1 MNIVFITAH
10 WPPRLSGL
18 GDFSW
23 HLAKG
28 LVDVG
33 DAVEVI
39 VLGQDQVHELPGA
52 VTGTAPF
59 PRRIRDVWRFAGRVA
74 RLRPGVVCLQYEAY
88 AFDLRSRPHLL
99 PLALRIRGCRVAV
112 TYHELWR
119 SRRFGRTA
127 KLLLLALPDRIIAP
141 SAWHAHGIHRYRRF
155 GTPVDVI
162 PVPTNFPLKGADRAL
177 LRAQFGIPADIPVVT
192 FFGFVIP
199 EHRIEELVG
208 AIGILKRE
216 GLQVHASIIG
226 GVNPAGNSYH
236 QGLIDLAKQQGV
248 ADQLT
253 WHGRVD
259 DRDAVGRLLSI
270 ADVGVL
276 PYDNGVGENNGTFA
290 ALAHFGVP
298 TVTTTGP
305 RSGPMEAE
313 AVAVFTDGSASS
325 LAAAVSK
332 LLDDLQMATELSE
345 RAARWSE
352 RRSWDV
358 VVAAHRAVIEQC
370 ASRK

>member
-1 MNIVFITAH
+1 MKIVFITPH

-28 LVDVG
+28 LVELG

-39 VLGQDQVHELPGA
+39 VLGQVEAEELLGA
-52 VTGTAPF
+52 VITTF
-59 PRRIRDVWRFAGRVA
+59 PLPRTIPDVWRLAGRVA
-74 RLRPGVVCLQYEAY
+74 RLRAEAVSLQFEAH

-99 PLALRIRGCRVAV
+99 PLALRVRGSRVAV

-127 KLLLLALPDRIIAP
+127 KFLNLALANRIIAP
-141 SAWHAHGIHRYRRF
+141 SAWHAAGIHRYRRF
-155 GTPVDVI
+155 GAPVDVI
-162 PVPTNFPLKGADRAL
+162 PVPTNFPLEGADRGL
-177 LRAQFGIPADIPVVT
+177 LRAQFGVPADLPVVT

-199 EHRIEELVG
+199 EHRVEELVG
-208 AIGILKRE
+208 AVGILKRE

-226 GVNPAGNSYH
+226 GINPSENSYH
-236 QGLIDLAKQQGV
+236 QGLLDLAKQQGV
-248 ADQLT
+248 VDQLT

-276 PYDNGVGENNGTFA
+276 PYASGVGENNGTFA

-305 RSGPMEAE
+305 RSGRMEAE
-313 AVAVFTDGSASS
+313 AVALFTDGSRSS
-325 LAAAVSK
+325 LAVAVRK
-332 LLDDLQMATELSE
+332 LLDDHQLATALAE
-345 RAARWSE
+345 RTSRWSAC
-352 RRSWDV
+352 RSWQAV
-358 VVAAHRAVIEQC
+358 TAAHRAVLEQC
-370 ASRK
+370 ASRT